1 MSSPSRLTY
10 NIDRLKIDMDKNNTS
25 YYTYNPNNI
34 IENQNQNQIQN
45 NDIIYQSN
53 DILNIN
59 NNNNSNPNTS
69 YLNQTSPLPFHTT
82 YNNYH
87 N

>member
-45 NDIIYQSN
+45 NDII
-53 DILNIN
+53 
-59 NNNNSNPNTS
+59 
-69 YLNQTSPLPFHTT
+69 
-82 YNNYH
+82 
-87 N
+87 